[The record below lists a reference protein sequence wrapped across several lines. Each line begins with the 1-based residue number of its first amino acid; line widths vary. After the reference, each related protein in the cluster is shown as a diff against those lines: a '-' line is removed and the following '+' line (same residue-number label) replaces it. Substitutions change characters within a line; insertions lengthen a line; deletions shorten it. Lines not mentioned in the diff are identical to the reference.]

1 MLVWTIVVNDAE
13 VGLSEVVDP
22 GCDVVVEGVLE
33 VDEGVLDVEEGGFD
47 EVVEEGGFE
56 VLVCC
61 CELVEDTETGVEVD
75 AMEEVAES
83 VGVAVVAGL
92 LLAIELD
99 DDSTTEEVV
108 GVEAAWE
115 DVADVETPVSVLVEL
130 EDIVNCLNLRSLGR
144 LLFIAKSAVT
154 VPYSSSKSSC

>member
-83 VGVAVVAGL
+83 VGVV
-92 LLAIELD
+92 
-99 DDSTTEEVV
+99 
-108 GVEAAWE
+108 
-115 DVADVETPVSVLVEL
+115 VEL

-144 LLFIAKSAVT
+144 LKPRTNLCDQHFCVDREGVDVSTLARASDVLLAALIN
-154 VPYSSSKSSC
+154 